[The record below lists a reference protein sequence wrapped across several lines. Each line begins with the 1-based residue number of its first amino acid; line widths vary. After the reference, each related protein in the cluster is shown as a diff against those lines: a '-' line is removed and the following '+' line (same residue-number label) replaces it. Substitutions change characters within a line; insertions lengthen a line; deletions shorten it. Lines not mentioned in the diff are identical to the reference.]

1 MLLHCAFLPQFIV
14 SRDQIAEEEERKAR
28 AAAKQPVITDKDV
41 GEGRPPQ
48 QLWPWASSALLLSC
62 L

>member
-1 MLLHCAFLPQFIV
+1 MLLHFAFLPQFIV

-41 GEGRPPQ
+41 GEGLPQ
-48 QLWPWASSALLLSC
+48 L
-62 L
+62 